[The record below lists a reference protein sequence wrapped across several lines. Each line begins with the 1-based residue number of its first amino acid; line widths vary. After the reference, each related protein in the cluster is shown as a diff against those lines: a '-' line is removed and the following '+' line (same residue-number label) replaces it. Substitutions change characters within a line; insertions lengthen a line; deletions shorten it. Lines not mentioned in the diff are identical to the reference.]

1 MRARRAIPPAILIGV
16 TDTSR
21 RDFLRALGRRAA
33 RDARDVAQ
41 VAGPVLRVTSPLGTV
56 AALRALAGPADE
68 LGRLV
73 RAEGL
78 GSRLAEIQALAQVSV
93 RMTPVADDASRAGAW
108 VDLVG
113 GEALLYPD
121 SPTML
126 LAQVSLA
133 SPALEGTWLHG
144 DGWLVVFVD
153 GAGTASVVRLDDPA
167 ALPPTVDPMTLAP
180 QLVLPDVD
188 DEPVYALG
196 LSDQDRAAYGRVR
209 DALAGDI
216 DHALLGF
223 GETPVE
229 DLGDGDWQLLL
240 QARVCPT
247 EHVSV
252 WVADRDLGRA
262 VATIS

>member
-1 MRARRAIPPAILIGV
+1 V
-16 TDTSR
+16 TESSR

-41 VAGPVLRVTSPLGTV
+41 VAGPVLRATSPLGTM
-56 AALRALAGPADE
+56 AALRSLAGPADE
-68 LGRLV
+68 LGQLV

-78 GSRLAEIQALAQVSV
+78 GSRLAEIQGLAQVSL
-93 RMTPVADDASRAGAW
+93 RMAPVVDDAAGAAAW

-113 GEALLYPD
+113 AEALLHPD
-121 SPTML
+121 APMML

-133 SPALEGTWLHG
+133 SPALAGTWLHG

-153 GAGTASVVRLDDPA
+153 GAGTASVVRLDEPA
-167 ALPPTVDPMTLAP
+167 SLPPTVDPMTLAP
-180 QLVLPDVD
+180 ELVLPDVD
-188 DEPVYALG
+188 DEPVCALG
-196 LSDQDRAAYGRVR
+196 LSDDERAAYIRVR
-209 DALAGDI
+209 DGLAGDI

-223 GETPVE
+223 GETPVADRGE
-229 DLGDGDWQLLL
+229 GDWQLLL
-240 QARVCPT
+240 QARICPT

-252 WVADRDLGRA
+252 WVADRDLERA